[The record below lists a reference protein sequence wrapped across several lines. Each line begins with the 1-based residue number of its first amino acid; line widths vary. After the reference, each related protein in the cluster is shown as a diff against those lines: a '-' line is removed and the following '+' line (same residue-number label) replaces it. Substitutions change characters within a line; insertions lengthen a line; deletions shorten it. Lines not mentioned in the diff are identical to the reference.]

1 MNKSFIQKIAALI
14 AVVFVGISAMSGC
27 KKGGEESED
36 VNLPELV
43 IGVDYYAPVVY
54 HDDDGNFVGLDVELA
69 EKVCKIIG
77 YKPKFVR
84 INWSMKN
91 AVLVRG
97 EIDCIWCCFTMTGIE
112 NEYDWT
118 EPYMNIRQVVAVK
131 EDSSIGSIDDLNDKR
146 IAVQSSTKPDD
157 VLSGRTGVRM
167 IVPKLKSL
175 NCFTDISYMFAAIN
189 EGYVDAVAGHE
200 LVLREYMKTSSVKLR
215 ILPEALLD
223 VQVGVAFLKRMHPET
238 IKRINQAFYL
248 LKHNGYMA
256 NLVSSY
262 GLDPND
268 YVVDYEKTK

>member
-1 MNKSFIQKIAALI
+1 MSKSFIQKIAALI

-27 KKGGEESED
+27 KKGGEESEE

-69 EKVCKIIG
+69 EKVCEIIG
-77 YKPKFVR
+77 YKPRFVR
-84 INWSMKN
+84 INWGMKN
-91 AVLVRG
+91 AALKND
-97 EIDCIWCCFTMTGIE
+97 EINCIWCCFTMTGRE
-112 NEYDWT
+112 SEYDWT
-118 EPYMNIRQVVAVK
+118 EPYMNVRQVVAVK
-131 EDSSIGSIDDLNDKR
+131 EDSDIGSIDDLNDKR

-157 VLSGRTGVRM
+157 VLSGRAGVRM
-167 IVPKLKSL
+167 TVPKLKSL

-200 LVLREYMKTSSVKLR
+200 LVLREYMKTSFVKLR

-223 VQVGVAFLKRMHPET
+223 GQVGVAFLKRTHPET

-262 GLDPND
+262 RLDPND
-268 YVVDYEKTK
+268 YVVDYGKTK